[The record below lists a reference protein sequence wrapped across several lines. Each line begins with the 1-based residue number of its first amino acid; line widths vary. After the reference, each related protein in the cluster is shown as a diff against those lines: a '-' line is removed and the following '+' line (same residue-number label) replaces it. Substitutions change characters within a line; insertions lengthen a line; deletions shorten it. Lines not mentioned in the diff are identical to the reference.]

1 MKFGDKVKQARIE
14 QGLSIQK
21 LATLAGI
28 SRRALINYESGTVL
42 PKQKETYT
50 FLADALHITSESL
63 LDENSDFVMQA
74 AEEYGE
80 RGSRQA
86 EKLIAEISGLYAGG
100 SLAEEDMDAMMLA
113 IQDAYW
119 LAKKENRKYVPVKYR
134 AASEKDK
141 SDKG

>member
-1 MKFGDKVKQARIE
+1 MKFGEKVKQARIE

-21 LATLAGI
+21 LATLAGV

-50 FLADALHITSESL
+50 LLADALHITPESL
-63 LDENSDFVMQA
+63 LDENSEFVMKA
-74 AEEYGE
+74 AEQYGE
-80 RGSRQA
+80 RGSKQA

-119 LAKKENRKYVPVKYR
+119 IAKKKNRKYVPVKYR
-134 AASEKDK
+134 TTSEDDSSDK
-141 SDKG
+141 S